1 MWTHRHTHTHTHRT
15 TNPGQLT
22 LAAHAHRGLIT
33 SNKSAHMPNLFYK
46 PSPGCKD
53 WCTFVYMI
61 LLGKTKNYVQN
72 YRNAC
77 KPTQPTCTCT
87 YILYIIDTCTLHTY
101 CTLHTCIFHGWS
113 NCPPPSPPA
122 PRKAL
127 LTFSCCLLA
136 VCEQTVLT
144 SGWVSLP
151 CFDHT
156 SRALCR

>member
-1 MWTHRHTHTHTHRT
+1 MRTHTHARTHARTQARTHACACTHVHAHTHTHTQDNYS
-15 TNPGQLT
+15 NPCCACALGV
-22 LAAHAHRGLIT
+22 
-33 SNKSAHMPNLFYK
+33 NN
-46 PSPGCKD
+46 
-53 WCTFVYMI
+53 VYMI
-61 LLGKTKNYVQN
+61 LLGKAKNCVQN

-113 NCPPPSPPA
+113 NCPPPPPPA

-127 LTFSCCLLA
+127 LTFSCCFLA
-136 VCEQTVLT
+136 MCEQTVLT
-144 SGWVSLP
+144 SGWISLP